1 MFLIPFNTG
10 VWGFK
15 MIDRLFVLHNLN
27 ETDMPEALRENDILT
42 ALDGYWQRRK
52 NQCDEIPDRDTFV
65 AVMAFIAAEPNPLEV
80 IQAATNDRRKIYKQF
95 FPIAPEQR
103 QHLRN
108 CPPFIRYAVRT
119 SRGQRGRAIVRDT
132 VFNPRTITGAVQ

>member
-15 MIDRLFVLHNLN
+15 MIDRLFSLHNLT
-27 ETDMPEALRENDILT
+27 ETDMPETLRENDILT
-42 ALDGYWQRRK
+42 ALDGYWQRREK
-52 NQCDEIPDRDTFV
+52 QTDEIPDRDTFV
-65 AVMAFIAAEPNPLEV
+65 AVMAFIAAEPNPIEV

-95 FPIAPEQR
+95 FPTCSRQR
-103 QHLRN
+103 DHLRN

-119 SRGQRGRAIVRDT
+119 SRKQRAGAIVRDT